1 MRMPQLQRQNDAFLA
16 SAIPWCSP
24 MSEVDTPSGI
34 APASKSETFEA
45 HDVILAFVA
54 LAAVALMPVFLVQ
67 IAPLSDWVNHLGR
80 MQVMAVGAS
89 DPYLSAF
96 YSIDWQLIPNLA
108 MDLIVPP
115 LARIFGVIPAGQL
128 FMASIIVLMVTGPFA
143 VQRAVY
149 GKLNPFP
156 LVVFLFLYNDIF
168 LVGLANYLFGVGI
181 AVWGLAVWIWL
192 RERNVALRL
201 GVSFVFVALTYV
213 SHLYAAGVYGLAILA
228 YEVDDWIQRG
238 KPLDRRVPIDLAMI
252 GVPFLPLL
260 PLLAMSATWGLAG
273 EYMWDLHG
281 KADAVL
287 MTFSSYSDI
296 ADVCVAIALGVAFAA
311 AWRRGL
317 IRFHRLAG
325 VFLLISG
332 AVFLVMPNMLFGSYM
347 ADQRMPIAI
356 ALVLVG
362 FGRLNVTRT
371 AVRTAFLALVIACSA
386 IRIGDVA
393 IHWARLA
400 QVYDDFRRAFATVP
414 RGSKILVA
422 DADEPE
428 GWDDF
433 RDAISHAACLAMID
447 RSSLVSRAF
456 TVKGKQIMSVRPAYH
471 DRVDTEDG
479 DPPTISRLLAAT
491 MPHYGDTGNYWDN
504 WREKHDYVA
513 VLYTAKSADNPN
525 PDFLSL
531 VHDGIGYQLYK
542 IKRPATGATTGA
554 APTVAPAGVAA
565 STRG

>member
-1 MRMPQLQRQNDAFLA
+1 
-16 SAIPWCSP
+16 
-24 MSEVDTPSGI
+24 
-34 APASKSETFEA
+34 
-45 HDVILAFVA
+45 
-54 LAAVALMPVFLVQ
+54 MPVFLVQ

-311 AWRRGL
+311 AWRRGPDPL
-317 IRFHRLAG
+317 PSAGRRLPAHFRRGVPGHAEHAVRLLHGRPAHAHRHRPGSRRLRPAERDAHSRAHGVPGAGHRL
-325 VFLLISG
+325 L
-332 AVFLVMPNMLFGSYM
+332 
-347 ADQRMPIAI
+347 
-356 ALVLVG
+356 
-362 FGRLNVTRT
+362 
-371 AVRTAFLALVIACSA
+371 
-386 IRIGDVA
+386 
-393 IHWARLA
+393 
-400 QVYDDFRRAFATVP
+400 
-414 RGSKILVA
+414 
-422 DADEPE
+422 
-428 GWDDF
+428 
-433 RDAISHAACLAMID
+433 
-447 RSSLVSRAF
+447 
-456 TVKGKQIMSVRPAYH
+456 
-471 DRVDTEDG
+471 G
-479 DPPTISRLLAAT
+479 DPHRRRRHPL
-491 MPHYGDTGNYWDN
+491 
-504 WREKHDYVA
+504 
-513 VLYTAKSADNPN
+513 
-525 PDFLSL
+525 
-531 VHDGIGYQLYK
+531 
-542 IKRPATGATTGA
+542 GA
-554 APTVAPAGVAA
+554 AGAGL
-565 STRG
+565 